1 MKLGEHKISY
11 NMTTSKAYFESP
23 YGTILVKASKLG
35 IQSIQWVEPE
45 ERSVPEELEEC
56 VLQLEEYF
64 ARERTTFDLK
74 LDWSEGANFDKKVW
88 EYLVTV
94 PYGKTVS
101 YSDIAH
107 QLGSPKA
114 VRAVGGA
121 NARNPIPIVVPCHR
135 VIGKNGSLTGFASG
149 LDIKAKLLGLER
161 PLDFAEQSS
170 LF

>member
-1 MKLGEHKISY
+1 
-11 NMTTSKAYFESP
+11 MTVSKAYFESP
-23 YGTILVKASKLG
+23 FGTILVKASQLG
-35 IQSIQWVEPE
+35 IQSIQWVEPM
-45 ERSVPEELEEC
+45 ERSVPKELEEC

-64 ARERTTFDLK
+64 ARERMSFDLQ
-74 LDWSEGANFDKKVW
+74 LDWSEAADFDKKVW

-101 YSDIAH
+101 YSDIAL
-107 QLGSPKA
+107 QLDSPKA

-135 VIGKNGSLTGFASG
+135 VIGKNGSLTGFAYG
-149 LDIKAKLLGLER
+149 LDMKAKLLGLER
-161 PLDFAEQSS
+161 PVDFAEQGS